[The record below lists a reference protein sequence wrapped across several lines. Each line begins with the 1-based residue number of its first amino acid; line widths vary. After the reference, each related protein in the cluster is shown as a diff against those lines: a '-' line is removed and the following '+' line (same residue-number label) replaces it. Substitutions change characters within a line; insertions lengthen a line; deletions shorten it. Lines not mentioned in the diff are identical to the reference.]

1 MHSHG
6 FALVVRSSFPSS
18 EAASEHMFCI
28 RRVMNHVLLWCD
40 DCSHASASSLLIMTA
55 AFFSDVSLYSAVSCR
70 YAHIYSLRE
79 ATPLVRYISVFF
91 WAVESM
97 IILVEH
103 DLY

>member
-1 MHSHG
+1 MTLQTMTKSFSPTKTTMTRSSSTRTCMHSHG

-55 AFFSDVSLYSAVSCR
+55 AFFLMSHYIL
-70 YAHIYSLRE
+70 
-79 ATPLVRYISVFF
+79 LVHADMHTYI
-91 WAVESM
+91 
-97 IILVEH
+97 L
-103 DLY
+103 

>member
-18 EAASEHMFCI
+18 ETASEHMFCI

-55 AFFSDVSLYSAVSCR
+55 AFF
-70 YAHIYSLRE
+70 
-79 ATPLVRYISVFF
+79 
-91 WAVESM
+91 
-97 IILVEH
+97 
-103 DLY
+103 